1 MSFEKFNPFNK
12 NTENRYTG
20 ERRKAGKQEEEQKEE
35 NEDDFDPSRREFLKK
50 SAVLAGSM
58 AMSGTL
64 GKLMKEA
71 TREQESG
78 KAEKDP
84 EPDKEVPA
92 SQGEKALPEKPTE
105 EQEKIEQENV
115 TSLSE
120 VLNYDKEG
128 KIELTPATMESIK
141 NHWKKKYRED
151 HKLRKSLEDAYKEI
165 GRWESKLR
173 TQFQKQGVPE
183 KFVYLAIP
191 ESHWQLQ
198 ARSGAGAVGPYQ
210 FMPKTGQAYGLK
222 MDYFANHPRN
232 LDERQDP
239 IKAGDACARLLKD
252 LHQAGGGKKMIEA
265 DDQSKD
271 KNKKK
276 LDDEAWSLA
285 LSGYNGGYF
294 WHYLKNAQKNKE
306 EISYGNFLTYME
318 NKINKIKE
326 DLKSNNYDQY
336 EIKPGENINKIADKF
351 NIRTEDLC
359 RLNDIKNKNKV
370 YAGQTIKIPISE
382 ETKKG
387 VFENKIKGMA
397 ENLNYPAKFDAIHE
411 LIEEG
416 FVQEQ
421 EEPTPFSTEKIRS
434 QPYKHIFQKEDKNIY
449 QISRNQK
456 VNYKEILR
464 ANPQIKD
471 PTKLNGGEE
480 LIIPGKHTQPT
491 LRSIAE
497 QKNKDLSELTSLN
510 PAIKDPEAPIPKEYK
525 VRI

>member
-1 MSFEKFNPFNK
+1 MFSEKFNPFK
-12 NTENRYTG
+12 NTENRYT
-20 ERRKAGKQEEEQKEE
+20 KKEE
-35 NEDDFDPSRREFLKK
+35 EDDFDPSKREFLKK
-50 SAVLAGSM
+50 ATVVGGVVL
-58 AMSGTL
+58 SGAL
-64 GKLMKEA
+64 GKLLDRMTDDREEEREPEQEKEA
-71 TREQESG
+71 PG
-78 KAEKDP
+78 
-84 EPDKEVPA
+84 PDKEAVPA
-92 SQGEKALPEKPTE
+92 QGEEALPEEPTE

-128 KIELTPATMESIK
+128 KIELTPATMEAIK

-151 HKLRKSLEDAYKEI
+151 HKLRKSLEDAYKEM

-210 FMPKTGQAYGLK
+210 FMPKTGRVYGLK
-222 MDYFANHPRN
+222 MDYFADHPRN

-239 IKAGDACARLLKD
+239 IKAGGACARLLKD
-252 LHQAGGGKKMIEA
+252 LYQAGAGKKMIEA

-271 KNKKK
+271 KDKKK

-294 WHYLKNAQKNKE
+294 WRYLENAQKNKK
-306 EISYGNFLTYME
+306 EISYSNFLTYME
-318 NKINKIKE
+318 DKINKIKE

-351 NIRTEDLC
+351 NISTEELC
-359 RLNDIKNKNKV
+359 RLNDIKNKNKI
-370 YAGQTIKIPISE
+370 YAGQTIKMPISE

-434 QPYKHIFQKEDKNIY
+434 QPYKHVFQKEDKNIY
-449 QISRNQK
+449 QLSRK
-456 VNYKEILR
+456 WEVDYKEILR
-464 ANPQIKD
+464 ANPGLN
-471 PTKLNGGEE
+471 PSELNGGEE
-480 LIIPGKHTQPT
+480 LVRPDKDKRPT

-497 QKNKDLSELTSLN
+497 QKNKDLSELMALN
-510 PAIKDPEAPIPKEYK
+510 PAIKDPATPLPRKYKIRLPISK
-525 VRI
+525 VAAAGH